1 MAPRILVVD
10 DDRAVRTVVRVTL
23 SRVGMDVTTVT
34 CPAEAIGALKN
45 APFDLVITDAKMPG
59 GTGHELLEEV
69 RTAWPTTPVVMMTGF
84 GSVEEAVAAMKCG
97 AADYLIKPVSRDELI
112 LVIQRALENREL
124 KEQVSN
130 LRRQVNDRFGF
141 QNIIGNSAKMH
152 QLFSEVAAISETSA
166 NVLLQGATGT
176 GKELIAHAI
185 HYRSQRADGPFIRV
199 NCTAIPEALLESEL
213 FGHERGSFTGAIRQ
227 HKGRFSLANGGTI
240 LLDEIG
246 EIDATMQTKLLRVLE
261 SGEFTPIGA
270 SQSVSV
276 DVRVIAA
283 TNRDLQEEM
292 RLGRFREDLYYR
304 LNVLLVELP
313 TLAQR
318 ADDIPTLA
326 NHFLST
332 LATEYDRPAR
342 TIAPS
347 VMDQLTAYSWPGNV
361 RQLRHVIERAVVLT
375 ATAEITTIK
384 LPKNTTDS
392 APLSEPLW
400 RNEDETLTDAV
411 NRFERA
417 IIIEALQEANGIQA
431 AAARILGIS
440 RSNLNYKI
448 SRLEIVAEKPNY
460 S

>member
-1 MAPRILVVD
+1 
-10 DDRAVRTVVRVTL
+10 
-23 SRVGMDVTTVT
+23 
-34 CPAEAIGALKN
+34 
-45 APFDLVITDAKMPG
+45 
-59 GTGHELLEEV
+59 
-69 RTAWPTTPVVMMTGF
+69 
-84 GSVEEAVAAMKCG
+84 
-97 AADYLIKPVSRDELI
+97 
-112 LVIQRALENREL
+112 
-124 KEQVSN
+124 
-130 LRRQVNDRFGF
+130 
-141 QNIIGNSAKMH
+141 
-152 QLFSEVAAISETSA
+152 
-166 NVLLQGATGT
+166 
-176 GKELIAHAI
+176 
-185 HYRSQRADGPFIRV
+185 
-199 NCTAIPEALLESEL
+199 
-213 FGHERGSFTGAIRQ
+213 
-227 HKGRFSLANGGTI
+227 
-240 LLDEIG
+240 
-246 EIDATMQTKLLRVLE
+246 MQTKLLRVLE